1 MTKKIILSATATL
14 AAAVTVAITIDSSN
28 IENDFSKLEMAN
40 IEALSE
46 SEIGRECGGC
56 RTDYPGRYCCTLYIG
71 GLPWVFYH
79 RSW

>member
-1 MTKKIILSATATL
+1 MTKKIILSAAATL
-14 AAAVTVAITIDSSN
+14 AAAEKVAITIDISN